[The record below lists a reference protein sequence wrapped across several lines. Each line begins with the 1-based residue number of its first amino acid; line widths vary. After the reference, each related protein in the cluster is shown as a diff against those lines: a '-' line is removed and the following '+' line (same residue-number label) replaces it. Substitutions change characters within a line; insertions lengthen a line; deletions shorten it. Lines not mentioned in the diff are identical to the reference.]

1 MRSAG
6 ERFNDYVRIDTT
18 ADPAVA
24 TKPSSPGQQQLLAAL
39 ARELAGLDLAP
50 DLRTGLLLA
59 RIPAS
64 KGLETAPCIGFIA
77 HVDTSPEITG
87 RGVTPLL
94 RRGYDG
100 GDLRYPDDPALVLRA
115 ADHPALAKKIGH
127 DIFTASGTTLLGAD
141 DKAGVAIVMTLAEH
155 LARGAAPHGPVSIAF
170 TTDEE
175 VGRGADDFDVE
186 AFGAVAA
193 YTLDGGEAGEL
204 EAENFHAD
212 GISVTFTG
220 FNTHP
225 GYAKGSMANALRAL
239 GHFLASLP
247 AGLSPERTSDR
258 EGFVHPH
265 TIDGGVE
272 RAAVQI
278 IVRDFELDALEAH
291 ARLVDRLAHEAAA
304 RVDGVSVTI
313 ARVEQYRNMR
323 GELDRHPHVV
333 AFAEQAIRTVGLDV
347 IRKPI
352 RGGTDGARLSA
363 MGLPTPNLFA
373 GQHNIH
379 SRLEWVSAQD
389 MDRAVEVCIQLC
401 RIWAASQLAETR
413 V

>member
-1 MRSAG
+1 MPSAG
-6 ERFNDYVRIDTT
+6 ERFNEYVQVDTT
-18 ADPAVA
+18 ADPAIRS
-24 TKPSSPGQQQLLAAL
+24 KPSSPGQQQLLEVL
-39 ARELAGLDLAP
+39 GRELRALGLAP

-59 RIPAS
+59 RIEAS
-64 KGLETAPCIGFIA
+64 PGMDTAPCIGFIA
-77 HVDTSPEITG
+77 HVDTSPEVSG
-87 RGVTPLL
+87 RHVRPLL
-94 RRGYDG
+94 HRGYDG
-100 GDLRYPDDPALVLRA
+100 RDLRYPDDPALVLRT
-115 ADHPALAKKIGH
+115 ADSPALAKKIGH

-141 DKAGVAIVMTLAEH
+141 DKAGVAIVMTLAER
-155 LARGAAPHGPVSIAF
+155 LIRGDVAHGAVGLAF

-204 EAENFHAD
+204 EAENFNAD
-212 GISVTFTG
+212 GVTVTFTG

-225 GYAKGSMANALRAL
+225 GYAKGTMINALRAL

-247 AGLSPERTSDR
+247 PDLSPERTSDR
-258 EGFVHPH
+258 DGFVHPH

-272 RAAVQI
+272 RASVQMI
-278 IVRDFELDALEAH
+278 LRDFDLETLESH
-291 ARLVDRLAHEAAA
+291 ARLIDRLAHGAAA
-304 RVDGVSVTI
+304 RVDGVSVTVS
-313 ARVEQYRNMR
+313 RVEQYRNMR
-323 GELDRHPHVV
+323 GALDRHPHVV
-333 AFAEQAIRTVGLDV
+333 TFAEEAIRAAGLDV

-389 MDRAVEVCIQLC
+389 MDRAVDVCIHLC
-401 RIWAASQLAETR
+401 RIWGTSQLPATR